1 MPSRHRVAT
10 LVLLLALTPLACGRP
25 EGPRAIVWDR
35 EPCAHCH
42 MLISDPAF
50 AAQLEST
57 DGNLPAFDDPGCLLA
72 YLSRH
77 RETVGRIWFHHA
89 TEDRWIPGDRVA
101 FVRVPRTPMGYG
113 LGAVDEGTPGA
124 VSLEEAKALVAAH
137 DAAEAAPPGAS
148 PEAPP
153 APGGEAPR

>member
-1 MPSRHRVAT
+1 MSRRRRVPTPA
-10 LVLLLALTPLACGRP
+10 LLLALAALACGRP

-50 AAQLEST
+50 AAQLEGA
-57 DGNLPAFDDPGCLLA
+57 DGDLLAFYDPGCLLA

-77 RETVGRIWFHHA
+77 RDAIGRIWFHHLK
-89 TEDRWIPGDRVA
+89 EDHWMPGDRVA

-113 LGAVDEGTPGA
+113 LGAVDGGTPGS

-137 DAAEAAPPGAS
+137 DAAQETPRTAGPEAPPGAGM
-148 PEAPP
+148 EPP
-153 APGGEAPR
+153 R